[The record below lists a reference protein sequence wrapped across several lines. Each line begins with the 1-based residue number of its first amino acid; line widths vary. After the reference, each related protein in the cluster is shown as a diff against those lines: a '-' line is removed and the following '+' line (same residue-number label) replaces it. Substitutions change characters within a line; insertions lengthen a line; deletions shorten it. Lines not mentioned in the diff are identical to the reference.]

1 MQSQI
6 EFQPK
11 VKRLN
16 FLIGVTGSVA
26 TIKLDDLI
34 NGLIKKF
41 ININICIL
49 ATKNSLH
56 FVQDFVK
63 YNLKYPILQDRH
75 KLLKETGADEPVIFS
90 FTDEDEWSSWSK
102 RNDPVLHIELRKW
115 ADVFLIAPLGA
126 NSLAK
131 ISNGICDN
139 LLTSVIRAWDIQ
151 NIKSKPVIIC
161 PAMNTLMYTH
171 PLTNKQLS
179 ILVDEFGF
187 ILIDSIEK
195 VLMCGDSGIGAMAK
209 IEDIIEKTFT
219 ILKSNEIV

>member
-41 ININICIL
+41 INIDICIL

-75 KLLKETGADEPVIFS
+75 KLLKETGSDEPVIFS